1 MDRSKKDAEG
11 LTEKHAITRVPTF
24 VFFRGDKE
32 IGRVTE
38 KAVTT
43 LEQDIAGILLK

>member
-1 MDRSKKDAEG
+1 MLASAKFPAERSTKYEI
-11 LTEKHAITRVPTF
+11 LRVPTF

-38 KAVTT
+38 RAVTT
-43 LEQDIAGILLK
+43 LENDIAAIVAK